1 MNAIKAL
8 PQKTKHLVIG
18 VIAIMG
24 IFLFGLA
31 VYASTESRNIPI
43 TIEAPA
49 PNYSIVEEV

>member
-31 VYASTESRNIPI
+31 VYASTESRNIPT